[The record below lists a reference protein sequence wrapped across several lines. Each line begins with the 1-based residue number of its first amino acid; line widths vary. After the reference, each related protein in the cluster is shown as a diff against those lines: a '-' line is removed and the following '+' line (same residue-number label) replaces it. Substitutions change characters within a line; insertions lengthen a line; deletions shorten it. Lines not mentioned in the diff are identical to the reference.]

1 MSATDAAHGRIRVP
15 AWTLWWVLLRLGAVA
30 FGGLGPTLALLDRV
44 LVARRGWLTSTD
56 VRDALTYTKALP
68 GSTVVQI
75 VTFLG
80 WRLGGVMGALAAT
93 FGFLL
98 SAAALMML
106 AAAGAAALPDAAW
119 VDGALLGMQVA
130 LVGLLGHSMVGLLT
144 KEARTLALRAV
155 AVVAAATGFFINPA
169 VVVVSAGLVG
179 VSVDRTRQHW
189 GSGRV

>member
-1 MSATDAAHGRIRVP
+1 MSGTDPVSRRSRVP
-15 AWTLWWVLLRLGAVA
+15 ALTLWWALLRLGAVA
-30 FGGLGPTLALLDRV
+30 FGGLGPTLALLDRG
-44 LVARRGWLTSTD
+44 LVVRRGWLTSTD

-68 GSTVVQI
+68 GSTVVQV

-98 SAAALMML
+98 PAAALMTL

-130 LVGLLGHSMVGLLT
+130 VVGLLAHSMVGLLT
-144 KEARTLALRAV
+144 KQARTLALATV
-155 AVVAAATGFFINPA
+155 AVVAAAAGFFVNPA
-169 VVVVSAGLVG
+169 VVVVLAGLLG
-179 VSVDRTRQHW
+179 VAVDRVRRHQ
-189 GSGRV
+189 GGCRA

>member
-1 MSATDAAHGRIRVP
+1 MCLNQVDMFR
-15 AWTLWWVLLRLGAVA
+15 GAVA
-30 FGGLGPTLALLDRV
+30 FGGLGPTLALLDRS

-80 WRLGGVMGALAAT
+80 WRLGGVMGALVAT

-98 SAAALMML
+98 PAAVLMTL

-130 LVGLLGHSMVGLLT
+130 VVGLLGHSMVGLLT
-144 KEARTLALRAV
+144 KEARTLALAAV
-155 AVVAAATGFFINPA
+155 AVAAAAGGFFVNPA
-169 VVVVSAGLVG
+169 IVVVLAGLVG
-179 VSVDRTRQHW
+179 VIVDRVRRYRGGHR
-189 GSGRV
+189 G

>member
-1 MSATDAAHGRIRVP
+1 MSGTEAASRRARVP
-15 AWTLWWVLLRLGAVA
+15 ALTLWWALLRLGAVA
-30 FGGLGPTLALLDRV
+30 FGGLGPTLALLDRG
-44 LVARRGWLTSTD
+44 LVVRRGWLTSTD

-68 GSTVVQI
+68 GSTVVQV

-98 SAAALMML
+98 PAAALMTL

-130 LVGLLGHSMVGLLT
+130 VVGLLAHSMVGLLT
-144 KEARTLALRAV
+144 KQARTLALATV
-155 AVVAAATGFFINPA
+155 AVVAAAAGFFVNPA
-169 VVVVSAGLVG
+169 VVVVLAGLLG
-179 VSVDRTRQHW
+179 VAVDRVRRHQ
-189 GSGRV
+189 GGCRA